1 MDSNIKVLVDELTK
15 LYHRYQTESLRN
27 DIMTCLD
34 ILKYYDFNDKNN
46 QIFIG
51 YVVRVLFIVTVKV
64 EENIDLTTDLSNLV
78 AKGYTTG
85 NHRNIFRRKKSKNT
99 NDFEKEVE
107 FYIKRNYFDDEYER
121 LQRLLLKRNAKLIGP
136 VNDSLAGFNYEKIL
150 TNAIQLLDN
159 QELVLRLQNVVIL
172 ILKPFEIEKNEFL
185 TKERLISKQLLAIN
199 EHRAKYLKQYNKLFL
214 QTNN

>member
-51 YVVRVLFIVTVKV
+51 YVVWVLFIVTVKV

-78 AKGYTTG
+78 AKAYTTG

-136 VNDSLAGFNYEKIL
+136 VNDSLAGFKL
-150 TNAIQLLDN
+150 W
-159 QELVLRLQNVVIL
+159 
-172 ILKPFEIEKNEFL
+172 KN
-185 TKERLISKQLLAIN
+185 IN
-199 EHRAKYLKQYNKLFL
+199 
-214 QTNN
+214 